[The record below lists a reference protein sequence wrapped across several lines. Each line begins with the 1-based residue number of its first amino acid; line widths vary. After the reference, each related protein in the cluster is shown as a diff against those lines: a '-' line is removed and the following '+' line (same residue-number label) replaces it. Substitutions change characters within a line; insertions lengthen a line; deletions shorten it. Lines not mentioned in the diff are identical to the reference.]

1 MNPIETILAA
11 QGMLVLDGAMA
22 TQLEARGCDIA
33 DELWSA
39 KILLEAPQQIAA
51 VHQDYFAA
59 GADCAITASYQ
70 ATIPGFLRR
79 GLSREQAVRLLQDA
93 VRLAAEARDAF
104 WALPEN
110 RQNRCRPLVAASVGP
125 YGAYLADGSEYRGNY
140 GLDRAQLLDFHRER
154 MALLAQ
160 AGADL
165 FACETIPSLEEGLA
179 VARLAEENGLCC
191 WVSFSCRSGGEI
203 CDGTPIEDCARALE
217 DCPAVAAV
225 GVNCTA
231 PEYVREL
238 VERICRVTGKPIVVY
253 PNSGECYDPVTKTW
267 HGPADGRS
275 FASRAADWYEAGARI
290 IGGCC
295 RTTPRD
301 IAELSRQLRGQR

>member
-39 KILLEAPQQIAA
+39 KILLEAPSRSPQSIR
-51 VHQDYFAA
+51 
-59 GADCAITASYQ
+59 ITLRQGRTAPLPP
-70 ATIPGFLRR
+70 ATRPPFPGFLRR
-79 GLSREQAVRLLQDA
+79 GLEPGAGCPSPPGRSAAGRRGPGRLLGSA
-93 VRLAAEARDAF
+93 GKPAEPAA
-104 WALPEN
+104 
-110 RQNRCRPLVAASVGP
+110 RPLVAASVGP

-191 WVSFSCRSGGEI
+191 WVSFS
-203 CDGTPIEDCARALE
+203 
-217 DCPAVAAV
+217 AA
-225 GVNCTA
+225 
-231 PEYVREL
+231 
-238 VERICRVTGKPIVVY
+238 
-253 PNSGECYDPVTKTW
+253 
-267 HGPADGRS
+267 
-275 FASRAADWYEAGARI
+275 AAGD
-290 IGGCC
+290 
-295 RTTPRD
+295 
-301 IAELSRQLRGQR
+301 LRRNPH